1 VPTYDAT
8 VQAYIHILCARVGKH
23 FFVEPSPGRL
33 PNLPLPPLLRVEEA
47 VPPFAATGGLEK
59 ILRFEIDD
67 FRSRLT

>member
-1 VPTYDAT
+1 
-8 VQAYIHILCARVGKH
+8 
-23 FFVEPSPGRL
+23 L